1 MNEQSTTS
9 GGNVCPYCHLTIM
22 PGWCDHC
29 HTVFGEP
36 ICEDMFRTV
45 HACAIASQSLNRDDL
60 PYGEAW
66 KIKAAKE
73 AARADKAEAEVRRL
87 RAAIEEHRP
96 LCNIDGRLYRTL
108 DEEPPCPSET
118 KP

>member
-1 MNEQSTTS
+1 MTEQSTTS

-22 PGWCDHC
+22 AG
-29 HTVFGEP
+29 
-36 ICEDMFRTV
+36 TV
-45 HACAIASQSLNRDDL
+45 HACLVATQSLNAPDL

-87 RAAIEEHRP
+87 RAALQECLARATWDETCQCSDCKI
-96 LCNIDGRLYRTL
+96 YREIQTVL